1 MRQPFKRNEPLHHPL
16 DSSRS
21 ANKQYRN
28 STGSI
33 IKHNTQRDFSTLTL
47 TMLPYRPYLVI
58 TQSLSLVFIRFR
70 FEAEIGRFKVIR
82 ERGRGRGGAIRKLAE
97 RNYAEDIGRR
107 TWRSNI
113 ELPGTFQLKCKFSPS
128 RNSRTDYAPP
138 SRGPSIFLIDSPRE
152 LITRTLF
159 VN

>member
-1 MRQPFKRNEPLHHPL
+1 MRQPFKRNEPLHRPL

-82 ERGRGRGGAIRKLAE
+82 ERERGGEEEQSGSWRRETMRRILV
-97 RNYAEDIGRR
+97 DVLGGRI
-107 TWRSNI
+107 SNCRYGNFPI
-113 ELPGTFQLKCKFSPS
+113 KMQ
-128 RNSRTDYAPP
+128 
-138 SRGPSIFLIDSPRE
+138 IF
-152 LITRTLF
+152 T
-159 VN
+159 